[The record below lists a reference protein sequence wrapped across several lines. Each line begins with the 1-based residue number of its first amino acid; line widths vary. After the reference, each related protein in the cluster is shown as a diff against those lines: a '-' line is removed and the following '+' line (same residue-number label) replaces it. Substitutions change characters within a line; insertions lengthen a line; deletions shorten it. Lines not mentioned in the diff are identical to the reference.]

1 MNNIQNSYYTK
12 ILKKREYTY
21 LKREQPTN
29 IFEALLAKEKGI
41 VRVSKIKR
49 THTQSVEARTDTFE
63 LSLEAETHMRGEY
76 TGKPPESGKHV

>member
-1 MNNIQNSYYTK
+1 MNVIQNSCYTK

-41 VRVSKIKR
+41 VRVSKIKC
-49 THTQSVEARTDTFE
+49 THTQSVEVHTDTFE
-63 LSLEAETHMRGEY
+63 LSPETETRMRGEY
-76 TGKPPESGKHV
+76 TGSN

>member
-41 VRVSKIKR
+41 VRVSKIKC
-49 THTQSVEARTDTFE
+49 TPTESIEAHTDTFE
-63 LSLEAETHMRGEY
+63 LSPEAETRMRDEY
-76 TGKPPESGKHV
+76 IGRT